1 MYKSHGSGWSGL
13 DGISF
18 AESGVDACVEVPKC
32 MKLKLSSRV
41 LYISCTS
48 GCQSRGKWERSDTT
62 TAIPSPRH
70 GCGPVY
76 EEKGCQG
83 IGDQITHRRELS
95 GASRRLV
102 HQPGRARLILRRFAA
117 KQMIAWAGLTGDT
130 RPTQEA
136 YMRCAISSMGAQ
148 PHDALYGC

>member
-48 GCQSRGKWERSDTT
+48 GCQSRGKWERSGSGVTLQLQFHLPDMV
-62 TAIPSPRH
+62 AVQYMKRRGARASEIRSLIAEDSVEPADVWCIS
-70 GCGPVY
+70 
-76 EEKGCQG
+76 QG
-83 IGDQITHRRELS
+83 EL
-95 GASRRLV
+95 
-102 HQPGRARLILRRFAA
+102 
-117 KQMIAWAGLTGDT
+117 D
-130 RPTQEA
+130 
-136 YMRCAISSMGAQ
+136 
-148 PHDALYGC
+148 